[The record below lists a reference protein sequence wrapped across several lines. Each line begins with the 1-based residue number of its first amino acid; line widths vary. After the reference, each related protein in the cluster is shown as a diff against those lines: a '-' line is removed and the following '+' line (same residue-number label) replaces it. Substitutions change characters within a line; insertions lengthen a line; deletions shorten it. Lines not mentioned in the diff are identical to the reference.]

1 MTQAEIKRGYY
12 DSMNRFTNIDGEKF
26 GACMKQVFDLKH
38 DVCIEWRIRK
48 ADTTL
53 CIIQYYEQGRG
64 YTIFEQENY

>member
-1 MTQAEIKRGYY
+1 MTQAEIKKGYY
-12 DSMNRFTNIDGEKF
+12 DSMNRFTNISGEKF
-26 GACMKQVFDLKH
+26 GACMKQVFNLKD

-48 ADTTL
+48 ADKAL